1 MKLLRRIDPADVLI
15 EVFSIVLAILL
26 ALAANG
32 WQERMRTD
40 REVEIL
46 LANVR
51 DEISRNRVLLVTEKG
66 HHRAVYNAFKA
77 LSAREHV
84 VTLDEFFNTFSK
96 ANPTGFHPF
105 QGESFAWDVMRS
117 SPSVNAVPY
126 DTRILL
132 ERTYAEQDLLID
144 QNAQILKALE
154 VNDAARDPDYYAA
167 ALAMNLDLGDI
178 VYSQEKLEQLYDTA
192 LQRLPR

>member
-26 ALAANG
+26 ALAVNS
-32 WQERMRTD
+32 WQERIRTD
-40 REVEIL
+40 NEVKTL

-51 DEISRNRVLLVTEKG
+51 DEIARNRALLVTEKN
-66 HHRAVYNAFKA
+66 HHLAVYHAFEA
-77 LSAREHV
+77 LSAHEHV
-84 VTLDEFFNTFSK
+84 VTLDEFFKTFGK

-105 QGESFAWDVMRS
+105 EGESFAWDVMRS

-132 ERTYAEQDLLID
+132 ERTYAEQALFIN
-144 QNAQILKALE
+144 QNAQVLTALD
-154 VNDAARDPDYYAA
+154 VNDTARDPDYYAA
-167 ALAMNLDLGDI
+167 SLTMTLDLGDI
-178 VYSQEKLEQLYDTA
+178 VYSQDKLEGLYDTA
-192 LQRLPR
+192 LRDIH